1 MPLVTSVM
9 EGNNSYLNG
18 SPPCVT
24 SRLNVVV
31 ARVLCYTQ
39 YHQVLYISMGQPS
52 DSTADVTLAVVTMY
66 RIARYIIC
74 MYVAH
79 GTDITNRIRAR

>member
-1 MPLVTSVM
+1 M

-18 SPPCVT
+18 SPPCAT

-39 YHQVLYISMGQPS
+39 YHQMLSISTGCPP
-52 DSTADVTLAVVTMY
+52 DSTADVILAVVVM
-66 RIARYIIC
+66 
-74 MYVAH
+74 
-79 GTDITNRIRAR
+79 

>member
-1 MPLVTSVM
+1 M

-18 SPPCVT
+18 SPPCAT

-39 YHQVLYISMGQPS
+39 YHQVLYISMAQPT
-52 DSTADVTLAVVTMY
+52 DSTADVILAVVVM
-66 RIARYIIC
+66 
-74 MYVAH
+74 
-79 GTDITNRIRAR
+79 